1 MQNLG
6 FFSKEVSVDASLLC
20 ASDVKYDVKINLKG
34 DWCLVG
40 ALAADALS
48 MPVHWYYNRAALR
61 RDYGRVS
68 SYVAPKSPHADSIL
82 WRSEYQPLNEKGN
95 ILHEQAVYWGRKGV
109 HYHQFLHAGENTLN
123 FQLAV
128 ALFEQVKE
136 TGSYNAEAWV
146 ERYCEFMLTPGR
158 HGDTYVEECHRAFFT
173 NYARGKKWRSCGVD
187 DVHIGGLASVPALV
201 EALGAGHPDLRA
213 VVQEHVAITHKNS
226 EVLRAADTLVRLH
239 AAIGSGKGSLEE
251 ALFEEAS
258 DYISRR
264 KVVAWSKKSDEV
276 VIGEI
281 LSPACYIKDAFPAA
295 LYLAWKYQHDF
306 SGGIIANANLGG
318 DNCHRGAVVGSL
330 LGAACK
336 VPLKWRAGLRVLQA
350 CRELEIN
357 RTSEDGMGWSQEV

>member
-1 MQNLG
+1 M
-6 FFSKEVSVDASLLC
+6 SID
-20 ASDVKYDVKINLKG
+20 LKG
-34 DWCLVG
+34 NWGLVG

-48 MPVHWYYNRAALR
+48 MPVHWYYDRSALR
-61 RDYGRVS
+61 RDYPMLKF
-68 SYVAPKSPHADSIL
+68 YVAPKSPHADSIL

-128 ALFEQVKE
+128 VLFDQVKQA
-136 TGSYNAEAWV
+136 GSYNAEAWV
-146 ERYCEFMLTPGR
+146 EKYCDFMLTAGR
-158 HGDTYVEECHRAFFT
+158 HRDTYVEECHRAFFT

-264 KVVAWSKKSDEV
+264 KVEAWSKKSDEA

-295 LYLAWKYQHDF
+295 LYLAWKYARDF

-330 LGAACK
+330 LGASCK
-336 VPLKWRAGLRVLQA
+336 VPLKWRAGLRVLQGD
-350 CRELEIN
+350 RELEFN
-357 RTSEDGMGWSQEV
+357 RAGEDGMGWSQEV

>member
-1 MQNLG
+1 M
-6 FFSKEVSVDASLLC
+6 
-20 ASDVKYDVKINLKG
+20 KINLKG
-34 DWCLVG
+34 DWSLVG

-187 DVHIGGLASVPALV
+187 DVHVGGLASVPALV
-201 EALGAGHPDLRA
+201 AALGAGHPELRA

-239 AAIGSGKGSLEE
+239 AAIGSGEGSLDE

-336 VPLKWRAGLRVLQA
+336 VPLKWRAGLRVLQGHLK
-350 CRELEIN
+350 LEG
-357 RTSEDGMGWSQEV
+357 SGMGEDCLVCSQEL

>member
-1 MQNLG
+1 
-6 FFSKEVSVDASLLC
+6 VSID
-20 ASDVKYDVKINLKG
+20 LKG
-34 DWCLVG
+34 NWGLVG

-48 MPVHWYYNRAALR
+48 MPVHWYYDRSALR
-61 RDYGRVS
+61 RDYPMLKF
-68 SYVAPKSPHADSIL
+68 YVAPKSPHADSIL

-128 ALFEQVKE
+128 VLFDQVKQA
-136 TGSYNAEAWV
+136 GSYNAEAWI
-146 ERYCEFMLTPGR
+146 EKYCDFMLTPGR
-158 HGDTYVEECHRAFFT
+158 HRDTYVEECHRAFFT

-201 EALGAGHPDLRA
+201 EALGAGHPDLRG

-239 AAIGSGKGSLEE
+239 AAIESGAMSLEE

-264 KVVAWSKKSDEV
+264 KVEAWSKKSDEA

-295 LYLAWKYQHDF
+295 LYLAWKYARDF

-330 LGAACK
+330 LGASCK
-336 VPLKWRAGLRVLQA
+336 VPLKWRAGLRVLQGD
-350 CRELEIN
+350 RELEFN
-357 RTSEDGMGWSQEV
+357 RAGEDGMGWSQEV

>member
-1 MQNLG
+1 M
-6 FFSKEVSVDASLLC
+6 
-20 ASDVKYDVKINLKG
+20 KINLKG
-34 DWCLVG
+34 DWSLVG

-187 DVHIGGLASVPALV
+187 DVHVGGLASVPALV
-201 EALGAGHPDLRA
+201 TALGAGHPDLRA
-213 VVQEHVAITHKNS
+213 VVQEHVAITHKNN

-239 AAIGSGKGSLEE
+239 AAIGSGEGSLEE

-336 VPLKWRAGLRVLQA
+336 VPLKWRAGLRVLQGHLK
-350 CRELEIN
+350 LEG
-357 RTSEDGMGWSQEV
+357 SGMGEDCLVCSQEL

>member
-1 MQNLG
+1 M
-6 FFSKEVSVDASLLC
+6 SID
-20 ASDVKYDVKINLKG
+20 LKG
-34 DWCLVG
+34 NWGLVG

-48 MPVHWYYNRAALR
+48 MPVHWYYDRSALR
-61 RDYGRVS
+61 RDYPMLKF
-68 SYVAPKSPHADSIL
+68 YVAPKSPHADSIL

-128 ALFEQVKE
+128 VLFDQVKQA
-136 TGSYNAEAWV
+136 GSYNAEAWI
-146 ERYCEFMLTPGR
+146 EKYCDFMLTAGR
-158 HGDTYVEECHRAFFT
+158 HRDTYVEECHRAFFT

-201 EALGAGHPDLRA
+201 EALGAGHPDLRG

-239 AAIGSGKGSLEE
+239 AAIGSGAVSLEE

-264 KVVAWSKKSDEV
+264 KVEAWSKKSDEA

-295 LYLAWKYQHDF
+295 LYLAWKYARDF

-330 LGAACK
+330 LGASCK
-336 VPLKWRAGLRVLQA
+336 VPLKWRAGLRVLQGD
-350 CRELEIN
+350 RELEFN
-357 RTSEDGMGWSQEV
+357 RAGEDGMGWSQEV

>member
-1 MQNLG
+1 M
-6 FFSKEVSVDASLLC
+6 SID
-20 ASDVKYDVKINLKG
+20 LKG
-34 DWCLVG
+34 DWGLVG
-40 ALAADALS
+40 ALAADAVS
-48 MPVHWYYNRAALR
+48 MPVHWYYDRSALR
-61 RDYGRVS
+61 RDYPMLKF
-68 SYVAPKSPHADSIL
+68 YVAPKSPHADSIL

-173 NYARGKKWRSCGVD
+173 NYARGKKWGSCGVD

-239 AAIGSGKGSLEE
+239 AAIGSGEGSLEE

-264 KVVAWSKKSDEV
+264 KVVAWSKKSDEA

-336 VPLKWRAGLRVLQA
+336 VPLKWRAGLRVLQGHLK
-350 CRELEIN
+350 LEG
-357 RTSEDGMGWSQEV
+357 SGMGEDCLVCSQEL

>member
-1 MQNLG
+1 M
-6 FFSKEVSVDASLLC
+6 SID
-20 ASDVKYDVKINLKG
+20 LKG
-34 DWCLVG
+34 NWGLVG

-48 MPVHWYYNRAALR
+48 MPVHWYYDRSALR
-61 RDYGRVS
+61 RDYPMLKF
-68 SYVAPKSPHADSIL
+68 YVAPKSPHADSIL

-128 ALFEQVKE
+128 VLFDQVNQA
-136 TGSYNAEAWV
+136 GSYNAEAWV
-146 ERYCEFMLTPGR
+146 EKYCDFMLTAGR
-158 HGDTYVEECHRAFFT
+158 HRDTYVEECHRAFFT

-213 VVQEHVAITHKNS
+213 VVQEHVVITHKNS

-239 AAIGSGKGSLEE
+239 AAIESGAMSLEE

-264 KVVAWSKKSDEV
+264 KVEAWSKKSDEA

-295 LYLAWKYQHDF
+295 LYLAWKYARDF

-330 LGAACK
+330 LGASCK
-336 VPLKWRAGLRVLQA
+336 VPLKWRAGLRVLQGD
-350 CRELEIN
+350 RELEIN
-357 RTSEDGMGWSQEV
+357 RAGEDGMGWSQEV

>member
-1 MQNLG
+1 MIDH
-6 FFSKEVSVDASLLC
+6 K
-20 ASDVKYDVKINLKG
+20 SD
-34 DWCLVG
+34 WALVG

-48 MPVHWYYNRAALR
+48 MPVHWYYNRVALG
-61 RDYGRVS
+61 RDYGRVKY
-68 SYVAPKSPHADSIL
+68 YVAPKSPHPDSIL

-128 ALFEQVKE
+128 ALFEQVRE
-136 TGSYNAEAWV
+136 AGSYDAGAWI
-146 ERYCEFMLTPGR
+146 ENYCDFMLTSGR
-158 HGDTYVEECHRAFFT
+158 HRDTYVEECHRAFFT
-173 NYARGKKWRSCGVD
+173 NYARGKKWQSCGVD

-201 EALGAGHPDLRA
+201 SALGAGHPDLRA
-213 VVQEHVAITHKNS
+213 VVQEHVALTHKNS
-226 EVLRAADTLVRLH
+226 DVLRAADTLVRLH
-239 AAIGSGKGSLEE
+239 VAIEIGALSVEE

-264 KVVAWSKKSDEV
+264 KVEAWSKKSDEA

-295 LYLAWKYQHDF
+295 LYLVWKYARDF

-336 VPLKWRAGLRVLQA
+336 VPLKWRAGLRVLQGIKKIEEG
-350 CRELEIN
+350 RLG
-357 RTSEDGMGWSQEV
+357 EDDLVFSQEY

>member
-1 MQNLG
+1 M
-6 FFSKEVSVDASLLC
+6 SID
-20 ASDVKYDVKINLKG
+20 LKG
-34 DWCLVG
+34 NWGLVG

-48 MPVHWYYNRAALR
+48 MPVHWYYDRSALR
-61 RDYGRVS
+61 RDYPMLKF
-68 SYVAPKSPHADSIL
+68 YVAPKSPHADSIL

-128 ALFEQVKE
+128 VLFDQVKQA
-136 TGSYNAEAWV
+136 GSYNAEAWI
-146 ERYCEFMLTPGR
+146 EKYCDFMLTAGR
-158 HGDTYVEECHRAFFT
+158 HRDTYVEECHRAFFT

-201 EALGAGHPDLRA
+201 EALGAGHPDLRG

-239 AAIGSGKGSLEE
+239 AAIGSGAVSLEE

-264 KVVAWSKKSDEV
+264 KVEAWSKKSDEA

-295 LYLAWKYQHDF
+295 LYLAWKYARDF

-330 LGAACK
+330 LGASCK
-336 VPLKWRAGLRVLQA
+336 VPLKWRAGLRVLQGD
-350 CRELEIN
+350 RELEIN
-357 RTSEDGMGWSQEV
+357 RAGEDGMGWSQEV

>member
-1 MQNLG
+1 MQNLE

-34 DWCLVG
+34 DWSLVG

-68 SYVAPKSPHADSIL
+68 SYVVPKSPHADSIL

-187 DVHIGGLASVPALV
+187 DVHVGGLASVPALV
-201 EALGAGHPDLRA
+201 AALGAGHPDLRA

-239 AAIGSGKGSLEE
+239 AAIGSGEGSLEE

-336 VPLKWRAGLRVLQA
+336 VPLKWRAGLGVLQGHLK
-350 CRELEIN
+350 LEG
-357 RTSEDGMGWSQEV
+357 SGMGEDCLVCSQEL

>member
-1 MQNLG
+1 M
-6 FFSKEVSVDASLLC
+6 
-20 ASDVKYDVKINLKG
+20 KINLKG
-34 DWCLVG
+34 DWSLVG

-264 KVVAWSKKSDEV
+264 KVVAWSKKSDEA

-336 VPLKWRAGLRVLQA
+336 VPLKWRAGLRFLQA

>member
-1 MQNLG
+1 M
-6 FFSKEVSVDASLLC
+6 SID
-20 ASDVKYDVKINLKG
+20 LKG
-34 DWCLVG
+34 DWGLVG
-40 ALAADALS
+40 ALAADAVS
-48 MPVHWYYNRAALR
+48 MPVHWYYDQSALR
-61 RDYGRVS
+61 RDYPMLKF
-68 SYVAPKSPHADSIL
+68 YVAPKSPHADSIL

-109 HYHQFLHAGENTLN
+109 HYHQFLRAGENTLN

-173 NYARGKKWRSCGVD
+173 NCARGKKWRSCGVD
-187 DVHIGGLASVPALV
+187 DVHVGGLASVPALV
-201 EALGAGHPDLRA
+201 AALGAGHPDLRA

-336 VPLKWRAGLRVLQA
+336 VPLKWRAGLRVLQGHLK
-350 CRELEIN
+350 LEG
-357 RTSEDGMGWSQEV
+357 SGMGEDCLVCSQEL

>member
-1 MQNLG
+1 M
-6 FFSKEVSVDASLLC
+6 
-20 ASDVKYDVKINLKG
+20 KINLKG
-34 DWCLVG
+34 DWSLVG

-68 SYVAPKSPHADSIL
+68 SYVVPKSPHADSIL

-187 DVHIGGLASVPALV
+187 DVHVGGLASVPALV
-201 EALGAGHPDLRA
+201 AALGAGHPDLRA

-239 AAIGSGKGSLEE
+239 AAIGSGEGSLEE

-336 VPLKWRAGLRVLQA
+336 VPLKWRAGLRVLQGHLK
-350 CRELEIN
+350 LEG
-357 RTSEDGMGWSQEV
+357 SGMGEDCLVCSQEL

>member
-1 MQNLG
+1 M
-6 FFSKEVSVDASLLC
+6 
-20 ASDVKYDVKINLKG
+20 KIDLKG
-34 DWCLVG
+34 DWSLVG

-123 FQLAV
+123 FHLAV

-187 DVHIGGLASVPALV
+187 DVHVGGLASVPALV
-201 EALGAGHPDLRA
+201 TALGAGHPDLRA

-239 AAIGSGKGSLEE
+239 AAIGSGEGSLEE

-336 VPLKWRAGLRVLQA
+336 VPLKWRAGLRVLQGHLK
-350 CRELEIN
+350 LEG
-357 RTSEDGMGWSQEV
+357 SGMGEDCLVCSQEL

>member
-1 MQNLG
+1 M
-6 FFSKEVSVDASLLC
+6 SID
-20 ASDVKYDVKINLKG
+20 LKG
-34 DWCLVG
+34 DWGLVG
-40 ALAADALS
+40 ALAADAVS
-48 MPVHWYYNRAALR
+48 MPVHWYYDQSALR
-61 RDYGRVS
+61 RDYPMLKF
-68 SYVAPKSPHADSIL
+68 YVAPKSPHADSIL

-187 DVHIGGLASVPALV
+187 DVHVGGLASVPALV
-201 EALGAGHPDLRA
+201 AALGAGHPDLRA

-226 EVLRAADTLVRLH
+226 EVVRAADTLVRLH

-336 VPLKWRAGLRVLQA
+336 VPLKWRAGLRVLQGHLK
-350 CRELEIN
+350 LEG
-357 RTSEDGMGWSQEV
+357 SGMGEDCLVCSQEL